1 MVKWSHTTVPMHET
15 YSAHNIQVLKGLE
28 HVRKRPSM
36 YIGSTSLD
44 GLHQLVFEIVDN
56 SIDEALV
63 GACTIISVL
72 LSKGNVVTV
81 EDDGRG
87 IPVDIHPTEKVS
99 ALEVVMTKLNAGGKF
114 DKNTYKV
121 SGGLHGVGASVVNAL
136 SEWCEVEVHREGKVH
151 FQRYVRG
158 VPEKPVA
165 VIGGHGEA
173 RAR

>member
-1 MVKWSHTTVPMHET
+1 MHET

-63 GACTIISVL
+63 GACTSISVQL
-72 LSKGNVVTV
+72 LKGNVVMV

-87 IPVDIHPTEKVS
+87 IPVDCIP
-99 ALEVVMTKLNAGGKF
+99 
-114 DKNTYKV
+114 
-121 SGGLHGVGASVVNAL
+121 
-136 SEWCEVEVHREGKVH
+136 R
-151 FQRYVRG
+151 RR
-158 VPEKPVA
+158 
-165 VIGGHGEA
+165 
-173 RAR
+173 